1 MGSTLNNTLKG
12 QCAETKWE
20 HYSVRLDN
28 TEKAAKAVDYIWYG
42 ITSHIDVMTG
52 HPLVLVSAFTFRQD
66 VINNVSISLDSCHM
80 APVDWKC

>member
-52 HPLVLVSAFTFRQD
+52 HP
-66 VINNVSISLDSCHM
+66 
-80 APVDWKC
+80 